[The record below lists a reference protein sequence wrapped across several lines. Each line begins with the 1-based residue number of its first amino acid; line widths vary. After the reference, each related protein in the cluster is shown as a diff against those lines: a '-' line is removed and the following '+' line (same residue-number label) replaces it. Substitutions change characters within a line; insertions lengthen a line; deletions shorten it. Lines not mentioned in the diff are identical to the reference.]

1 MPDSLALPA
10 IALLAAGLVALA
22 LVWPQGEGALS
33 PGPFGHPLATIAS
46 LAPPPKPAPPAHA
59 SPLRGREPPAASNAA
74 THPPT

>member
-22 LVWPQGEGALS
+22 LVWPQGEGARS
-33 PGPFGHPLATIAS
+33 PGPFGQPLAPIVS
-46 LAPPPKPAPPAHA
+46 LAPPPKPPPPAHV

-74 THPPT
+74 AHPPT